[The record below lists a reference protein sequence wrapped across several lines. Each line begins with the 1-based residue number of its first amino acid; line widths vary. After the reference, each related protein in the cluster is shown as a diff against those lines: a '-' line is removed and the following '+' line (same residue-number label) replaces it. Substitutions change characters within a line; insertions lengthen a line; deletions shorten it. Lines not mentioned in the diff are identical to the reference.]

1 MICKE
6 TAMATQAQVPRRTL
20 GMALVAR
27 IGRLTPGMVVTNIVL
42 LALVVVMVIPY
53 LYMALSSFKVN
64 SEIFSYPL
72 TLWPRQW
79 TWDNLS
85 ALVQRVPY
93 GRWYLNTIVVA
104 AVGTT
109 LSG

>member
-1 MICKE
+1 
-6 TAMATQAQVPRRTL
+6 MATQAQVPQVPDRTL
-20 GMALVAR
+20 AVAPVAR
-27 IGRLTPGMVVTNIVL
+27 RRRPTLGMVVTNVVL

-79 TWDNLS
+79 TWDNLGE
-85 ALVQRVPY
+85 LVRQFPY
-93 GRWYLNTIVVA
+93 GHWYVNNIVVEA
-104 AVGTT
+104 IVT
-109 LSG
+109 